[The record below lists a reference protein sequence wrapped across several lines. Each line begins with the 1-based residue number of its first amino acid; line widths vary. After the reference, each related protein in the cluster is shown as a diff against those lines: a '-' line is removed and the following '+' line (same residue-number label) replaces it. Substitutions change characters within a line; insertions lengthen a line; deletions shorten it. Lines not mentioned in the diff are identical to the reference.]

1 VNPAA
6 AGLIARVLGW
16 QIAFTV
22 GTILLLAALAPHFLL
37 LNGPV
42 ATEGIETLSLGIVVG
57 GGLGLLRSA
66 WRLRRLRFA
75 LRALAV
81 GSSAI
86 ESQEL
91 LEMSDEPKQVLAG
104 WSIPSLLCALVS
116 TTFFSPK
123 LVDLTTGVTLCLLG
137 AVIVSAATLPL
148 FGLLRSAFSAALELA
163 PPEKM
168 RDVVEDAEKRG
179 LIVERVSRRMIAAVT
194 TPVAF
199 LSLGAA
205 LIVGAHLRRADERSR
220 EETARVLARAALEA
234 RPGPVAGAGLEAA
247 IERGRELGFD
257 ARIRSYAQGYA
268 VTRGEDGIVTVV
280 TPLDE
285 GSAEVRFLGTTEGVL
300 GLSFLG
306 LALMVTA
313 LSGWLGTMLGTAL
326 GRDLRAATRDVR
338 DLGTEAVLSGGTR
351 VVRAARFRMVA
362 RLGRAIEQL
371 AGRFRIFAKAQER
384 SIEARQAAARM
395 RGLFFASVSHDLKSP
410 LNAILGF
417 TELVRRTELSS
428 GQIESLDMIDQRGRE
443 LLALIETIL
452 DAARVEAGQLS
463 LVLDAAE
470 VPALLEEAGMKG
482 IDLASSPEV
491 IVMPSWD
498 PHLPLVR
505 VDPIR
510 IPRALAT
517 FIAHSLRSMTSGE
530 LRVHGSAVTGGVR
543 IDIELPRPDP
553 DLETLLKPNPKRAE
567 TQHRGLA
574 LGLRLARSVV
584 ELHGGSVEIGDRGGV
599 PAVSVLLPEMPGT

>member
-6 AGLIARVLGW
+6 ARLIARVMGW

-22 GTILLLAALAPHFLL
+22 GAILLLAALAPHFLL
-37 LNGPV
+37 LSGPV
-42 ATEGIETLSLGIVVG
+42 ADEGIQTLSLGIAVG
-57 GGLGLLRSA
+57 GAIGLVRSG

-86 ESQEL
+86 EPQEL
-91 LEMSDEPKQVLAG
+91 LDMSEEPKQVLAG
-104 WSIPSLLCALVS
+104 WSVPSLLCALVS
-116 TTFFSPK
+116 TTLFGPK

-137 AVIVSAATLPL
+137 AVIVSAAALPL
-148 FGLLRSAFSAALELA
+148 FGLLRAAFSGALELA
-163 PPEKM
+163 PPDKM
-168 RDVVEDAEKRG
+168 RDVVEDAERRG
-179 LIVERVSRRMIAAVT
+179 LISERVSRRMIVAVT

-199 LSLGAA
+199 LSIGAA
-205 LIVGAHLRRADERSR
+205 LIVSAHLRRADERAR

-234 RPGPVAGAGLEAA
+234 RPGPVAGAGLDAA
-247 IERGRELGFD
+247 IEQGQKLGFD
-257 ARIRSYAQGYA
+257 ASVHDYSQGYA

-280 TPLDE
+280 TPLDD

-300 GLSFLG
+300 GPAFVG
-306 LALMVTA
+306 LALMMTA
-313 LSGWLGTMLGTAL
+313 VAGWLGTMLGTAL

-371 AGRFRIFAKAQER
+371 AGRFRVFAKAQER

-410 LNAILGF
+410 LNAVLGF
-417 TELVRRTELSS
+417 TELVRRTELSP

-470 VPALLEEAGMKG
+470 VPALLEEASMKG
-482 IDLASSPEV
+482 IDLAGAPEV
-491 IVMPSWD
+491 VIMPSWD
-498 PHLPLVR
+498 HGLPLVR
-505 VDPIR
+505 VDPVR

-517 FIAHSLRSMTSGE
+517 FVAHSLRSMTAGE
-530 LRVHGSAVTGGVR
+530 LRVHGSAVPGGVR

-553 DLETLLKPNPKRAE
+553 DLEALLKPNPKRAE

-584 ELHGGSVEIGDRGGV
+584 ELHGGNVEIGDRGGV